1 MAWGI
6 PKPIA
11 TAQAHVRNGSTNAPT
26 MSAAAMSAHIHTHQR
41 AHSDGLSLPH
51 TTSFLLTYTNTGVE
65 GEYRNS
71 LSSPRLC
78 GRRYPPTINC
88 STATTALLSASLGGA
103 ARGGGEGAAPRAPP
117 HPPARGAP
125 PPPPLRFCG
134 PPPRGSWGVPPLPA
148 LFSNSGGRPP

>member
-1 MAWGI
+1 MASGI

-51 TTSFLLTYTNTGVE
+51 TNYFLLTYTNMGVE

-88 STATTALLSASLGGA
+88 STATTARLSASFGA
-103 ARGGGEGAAPRAPP
+103 QPRAWGEGPP
-117 HPPARGAP
+117 
-125 PPPPLRFCG
+125 
-134 PPPRGSWGVPPLPA
+134 
-148 LFSNSGGRPP
+148 